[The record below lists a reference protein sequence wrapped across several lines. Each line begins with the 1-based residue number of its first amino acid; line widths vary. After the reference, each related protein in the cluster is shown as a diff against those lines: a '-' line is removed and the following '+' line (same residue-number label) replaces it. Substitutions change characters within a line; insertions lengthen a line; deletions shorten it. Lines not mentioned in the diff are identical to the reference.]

1 MNDEKK
7 PKENG
12 ENKDD
17 IKEKEKVIRE
27 INEPGE
33 KNPTSERTQ
42 NPNYK

>member
-1 MNDEKK
+1 M
-7 PKENG
+7 KE
-12 ENKDD
+12 ENKQKQNDRD
-17 IKEKEKVIRE
+17 ENETKEKEKIIRE